1 MHSGVRGKGWNLPA
15 FLTVFSSLQLNHLDE
30 ENSGRLLPGC
40 CVLSLSPFLDV
51 SCSFNSCSV
60 GAYYMPGSESQHLRD
75 SNPVR
80 VIEKEMDIYNR
91 AVSVGGVSYN
101 RAREDI

>member
-1 MHSGVRGKGWNLPA
+1 
-15 FLTVFSSLQLNHLDE
+15 
-30 ENSGRLLPGC
+30 
-40 CVLSLSPFLDV
+40 
-51 SCSFNSCSV
+51 
-60 GAYYMPGSESQHLRD
+60 MPGSETQHLRD